1 MSERPFNPKRTRALV
16 ELATGIAL
24 VVVGVAVTLYTYG
37 EATATGGGGA
47 YVVMYG
53 PIVAGLIALVR
64 GVADLFHVEGFGRR
78 KRSAREVLAL
88 QLVIGGVLTVL
99 AIVVAVTTFG
109 GRSWGTGLYGVV
121 GLSLTIGLVLLGLG
135 AASLAPTTSPLVALS
150 AIAAG
155 LALVAIVLYSFDLT
169 AAITVAGLLRTHAAF
184 VVGFA
189 LVCEG
194 TLRWLASR
202 PDPISRLTAQPLRTH
217 DQRRHRMILELG
229 SGSLLVAVGTAITI
243 FGYQGVATTGGGY
256 VIMYGPIVSGVLI
269 ILRALMGDFKSF
281 VAWRYLLVFESKVTR
296 RTRVAAVLGVVFV
309 TYAALSWNHYLGPIS
324 LPRSPQ
330 LIFSLA
336 CYLGIVVAW
345 GILRHSKISFG
356 LFCIGV
362 GVMLAGTTLSDI
374 LRPVDLGG
382 FRISD
387 NDPTA
392 QLRQVLGLAS
402 LVGGVLAALA
412 LFFGTLRAFFTF
424 FTTVPIGGVW
434 IGTAALVCVLSV
446 MSGFETDL
454 REKILGSNAHI
465 QITRDDGEFIEWQAI
480 KDRIDRIPGVVASS
494 PYAVSEVVIAA
505 HNNGMNVII
514 KGIDPATVG
523 KVTDLV
529 SDLEDP
535 DAMNRLAPLVDD
547 SRDLT
552 IPQAPPKGD
561 VLDPPPPDMPN
572 GSDPIDFSGDK
583 DDASGAGSAG
593 SGSVPFGGDAPD
605 VLGLDDSEAEPTDV
619 VDPPPDDMLAAD
631 EPPVDYS
638 SEDTELPISVVDI
651 PNEPSMSRRT
661 QALPGVLVGRELV
674 KQTHLYTGE
683 EVRVV
688 SPLSDPSNPDATGT
702 PIPFNRDYRVAGIFF
717 TGMYEYD
724 LKYVYVTLD
733 SLQDFLD
740 RGDTIDGIEVR
751 ISDADDTERFIP
763 TEAGPGLLGEALG
776 PGYRIVD
783 WRELNRSLFAAL
795 KLEKIA
801 MFLVLG
807 IVILVASFS
816 IVGNLIMVVVEKAR
830 EIALL
835 KTLGASNFGTMQLF
849 AIQGLMIGMIGTI
862 LGVATGLLACWAG
875 KRFGLPLNPDVYYI
889 DRLPI
894 HVDPQSVAAA
904 AAAGIVISILATLYP
919 AMVAARVRPA
929 AGMRH

>member
-1 MSERPFNPKRTRALV
+1 MYDGTFNPKRTRALV
-16 ELATGIAL
+16 EIGTGVAL
-24 VVVGVAVTLYTYG
+24 VLLGVIATVITYDAAVQSGGQTYLVV
-37 EATATGGGGA
+37 
-47 YVVMYG
+47 YG
-53 PIVAGLIALVR
+53 PIVAGVIALVR
-64 GVADLFHVEGFGRR
+64 GVIDLFYVEGFGRR
-78 KRSAREVLAL
+78 KRSEREVRLL
-88 QLVIGGVLTVL
+88 QLVIGSGLTGLSV
-99 AIVVAVTTFG
+99 IVALTMFG
-109 GRSWGTGLYGVV
+109 TSSWGFGLTGVAGF
-121 GLSLTIGLVLLGLG
+121 SLTIGIVLLGL
-135 AASLAPTTSPLVALS
+135 AASSLVPLVRPHVSIGLVSAGVAL
-150 AIAAG
+150 IAKVVRSPDLFAH
-155 LALVAIVLYSFDLT
+155 ASVARF
-169 AAITVAGLLRTHAAF
+169 LLDHAML
-184 VVGFA
+184 VVGLC
-189 LVCEG
+189 LVSDG
-194 TLRWLASR
+194 VFRWLASR
-202 PDPISRLTAQPLRTH
+202 PDPVLNLTAKPLLTH
-217 DQRRHRMILELG
+217 DQRRRRMVIELG
-229 SGSLLVAVGTAITI
+229 LGGLLILIGTAITI
-243 FGYQGVATTGGGY
+243 VTYDDMAFTGRGYLV
-256 VIMYGPIVSGVLI
+256 MYGPIVAGILV

-281 VAWRYLLVFESKVTR
+281 VAWRYLLVFESKVSR
-296 RTRVAAVLGVVFV
+296 RTRVTAVISLVVAL
-309 TYAALSWNHYLGPIS
+309 YAALSWNHYLGPVS
-324 LPRSPQ
+324 MPRSPQ
-330 LIFSLA
+330 LVFALV
-336 CYLGIVVAW
+336 CFLGIVVAW
-345 GILRHSKISFG
+345 GILRHSKLAFG
-356 LFCIGV
+356 LFCIGA
-362 GVMLAGTTLSDI
+362 GAMLAGSVVSDI
-374 LRPVDLGG
+374 LRPVDPGA
-382 FRISD
+382 FRLIEED
-387 NDPTA
+387 GTA
-392 QLRQVLGLAS
+392 ALRQILGIAS

-434 IGTAALVCVLSV
+434 IGTAALVCVLAV

-465 QITRDDGEFIEWQAI
+465 QITREDGEFVEWRAI

-514 KGIDPATVG
+514 KGIDPDTVG

-529 SDLEDP
+529 NDLEDP
-535 DAMNRLAPLVDD
+535 EALQRLEPLVEDN
-547 SRDLT
+547 SRDLS
-552 IPQAPPKGD
+552 IPQTPQRAD

-572 GSDPIDFSGDK
+572 GGEPIDFSSGGAP
-583 DDASGAGSAG
+583 DDSDA
-593 SGSVPFGGDAPD
+593 PFGGDAPD
-605 VLGLDDSEAEPTDV
+605 IIGVEDKTPPRADATPRADV
-619 VDPPPDDMLAAD
+619 IDPPPSDMLEPE
-631 EPPVDYS
+631 EPPVDFS
-638 SEDTELPISVVDI
+638 SEDAELPITVIDI
-651 PNEPSMSRRT
+651 PNEPSLSRRT
-661 QALPGVLVGRELV
+661 QSLPGVLVGRELV

-751 ISDADDTERFIP
+751 IQDADDTERFIP
-763 TEAGPGLLGEALG
+763 TDAGPGLLGAALG
-776 PGYRIVD
+776 PEYRIVD
-783 WRELNRSLFAAL
+783 WRELNRSLFSAL

-849 AIQGLMIGMIGTI
+849 AIQGLMIGMIGTV

-904 AAAGIVISILATLYP
+904 AAAGVVISILATLYP
-919 AMVAARVRPA
+919 ALVAARVRPA